1 LDFKTCR
8 AHFRLS
14 APAHGVACLPAVYH
28 FVFVHAVGAVWGIDW
43 VLAVLRCGWLIR
55 VRAVRA
61 MAGQPAVSAADIKA
75 SSV

>member
-14 APAHGVACLPAVYH
+14 APARGVACLPAVYH